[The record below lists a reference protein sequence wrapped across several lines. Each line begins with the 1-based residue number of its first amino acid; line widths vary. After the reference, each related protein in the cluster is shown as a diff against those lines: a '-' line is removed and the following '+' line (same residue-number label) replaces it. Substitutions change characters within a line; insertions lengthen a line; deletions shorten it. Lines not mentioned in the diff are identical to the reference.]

1 MRKIEIQ
8 LEDET
13 FAPGSTVE
21 GQVLVTCDDDFQ
33 CERLHISLLGTEAV
47 KVVVRIGKTTI
58 IYQDKRDHVNDIVN
72 LTETVTMPTGES
84 RYNFSFTLPSD
95 IPGSYNG
102 TCGWIKYSLEA
113 KAEISWAR
121 DLKSKLEL
129 DLALQLKQ
137 GTEKDSIPEPKSDMI
152 ESDGITLLKVDTD
165 TDHFSPGDNL
175 EFRFFVDREA
185 SFRGIRAE
193 IFELEHVEPKGFKWD
208 SKKELAEIYFQEE
221 EFRRDSWVEATIP
234 TNSNWI
240 ESFTSELIEYR
251 YFLKVTLDIARRK
264 DKVIEIPIV
273 FVRKS
278 NEKSDFDF

>member
-8 LEDET
+8 PLDET
-13 FAPGSTVE
+13 FTPGSTVE

-47 KVVVRIGKTTI
+47 KVVVKRGRTTI

-72 LTETVTMPTGES
+72 LTKTITIPTGES
-84 RYNFSFTLPSD
+84 RYNYSFTLPTD
-95 IPGSYNG
+95 IPESYNG

-121 DLKSKLEL
+121 DLKSKL

-137 GTEKDSIPEPKSDMI
+137 GTEKESIPEPKSDMI
-152 ESDGITLLKVDTD
+152 ETDGIILLKAETD
-165 TDHFSPGDNL
+165 TDLFSLGDDL
-175 EFRFFVDREA
+175 DFRFFVDRET

-193 IFELEHVEPKGFKWD
+193 IIGLEHVEPKGFKRD
-208 SKKELAEIYFQEE
+208 SKKELAEIYLQEE
-221 EFRRDSWVEATIP
+221 ELRRNSWVEATIQ
-234 TNSNWI
+234 TDSNWI

-251 YFLKVTLDIARRK
+251 HYLKVTLDIARRK

-273 FVRKS
+273 FVRKK
-278 NEKSDFDF
+278 NEKAEFDF

>member
-1 MRKIEIQ
+1 MRKIEIR
-8 LEDET
+8 LNDEILT
-13 FAPGSTVE
+13 PGSTVE

-47 KVVVRIGKTTI
+47 KVVVRIGKTTN
-58 IYQDKRDHVNDIVN
+58 IYQEKRDHVNDIVN
-72 LTETVTMPTGES
+72 LIETIMIPTGES
-84 RYNFSFTLPSD
+84 RYNFSFTLPSN

-121 DLKSKLEL
+121 DLKSKLDL
-129 DLALQLKQ
+129 DLQLKQ
-137 GTEKDSIPEPKSDMI
+137 GTEKESIPEPKSDMI

-165 TDHFSPGDNL
+165 TDHFSLGDNL
-175 EFRFFVDREA
+175 DFRFFVDREA

-193 IFELEHVEPKGFKWD
+193 IIGLEHVEPKGFKWD

-221 EFRRDSWVEATIP
+221 EFRRDSWVEVTIP
-234 TNSNWI
+234 TDSIWT

-251 YFLKVTLDIARRK
+251 HFLKVTLDIARRR

-273 FVRKS
+273 LFRK
-278 NEKSDFDF
+278 NNDKSDFDF

>member
-8 LEDET
+8 PIDET

-72 LTETVTMPTGES
+72 LTEAIKIPTGES
-84 RYNFSFTLPSD
+84 RYNFSFTLPSN

-121 DLKSKLEL
+121 DLKSKL

-137 GTEKDSIPEPKSDMI
+137 GPEKESIPEPKSDMI

-165 TDHFSPGDNL
+165 TDHFSLGDNL
-175 EFRFFVDREA
+175 DFRFFVDRQA
-185 SFRGIRAE
+185 SFRGVRAE
-193 IFELEHVEPKGFKWD
+193 IIGLEHVEPKEFKWD

-221 EFRRDSWVEATIP
+221 EFRRDSWVEATIQ
-234 TNSNWI
+234 TDSNWI
-240 ESFTSELIEYR
+240 ESFTTELVEYR
-251 YFLKVTLDIARRK
+251 HFLKVTLDIARRK

-273 FVRKS
+273 FVRKK
-278 NEKSDFDF
+278 NEKSGFDF